1 MTELS
6 YGAIGATAPAC
17 EVWTL
22 APAGFRRFEST
33 TVIGQGGDV
42 WAFAADELLRWG
54 IKRRSGFHVNPS
66 TVVTEGADYTITA
79 RLALFD
85 VHEPVRVITVV
96 DEPHRCGFAYGTV
109 HGHPVS
115 GEEAF
120 IVHRNNSGTV
130 FLTMRSLTRPAPDGL
145 WRAAFPALLVAQRV
159 VRHRYLRALVQ

>member
-1 MTELS
+1 MAELS
-6 YGAIGATAPAC
+6 YSAIGATAPAD
-17 EVWTL
+17 EVWT
-22 APAGFRRFEST
+22 ATPSGFRRFEST
-33 TVIGQGGDV
+33 TVIGQGDDV
-42 WAFAADELLRWG
+42 WAFAAAEVLRWG
-54 IKRRSGFHVNPS
+54 IKRRSGFRVTPG
-66 TVVTEGADYTITA
+66 TVMSEGADYTITA
-79 RLALFD
+79 RVGPFD

-145 WRAAFPALLVAQRV
+145 WRATFPALLMAQRI
-159 VRHRYLRALVQ
+159 VRRRYLRALAQ